1 MTRLGNV
8 RDFELLKFL
17 GKGTFGAVY
26 QARRAEDKRI
36 YAIKKVDTRRMS
48 TKERTESVN
57 EIRVLASLS
66 GPHVITFN
74 EAFVDADILYIVT
87 EFATHGD
94 LLGYL
99 KHAKR
104 NGQLPEATVWALFI
118 QMCLGVQSLH
128 DKNILHRD
136 LKAANVFMFSNS
148 YLKLGDFGVSK
159 VLKTTEQLARTQVG
173 TPYYVAPEVWR
184 NKPYNNKCDMWS
196 LGCLLYELCTYR
208 PPFEAGSME
217 ALARTIMRGKY
228 DQIPAMYSKG
238 MRDAVARLLV
248 VEPQRRASVQEV
260 LAMDAVVANRSLIP
274 NAPAAAAEAIVTGV
288 DIVRTI
294 QVPHRF
300 HDLTKALPPSRY
312 DNPLGA
318 AAPPPSAPPPSAPV
332 PRAAKYG
339 FGAPPDAL
347 NPVREA
353 PEERI
358 KLPLMP
364 GKAGQHAVQQQL
376 ERQPPQ
382 QQPQRQR
389 VGAPYNQQQQQPP
402 PPLAQPM
409 ASQARYAPPP
419 SLVGGPT
426 REVRMVY
433 HNKHGG
439 SRDSI
444 FRSGESSFAYNP
456 ITHQRTGAHN
466 QPGGHAN
473 QYQFRQQ
480 PGPLQH
486 AMQHPSHH
494 VQNTGHGAR
503 PRRMDTGGWY

>member
-26 QARRAEDKRI
+26 QARRAEDKKI

-48 TKERTESVN
+48 NKERTESVN
-57 EIRVLASLS
+57 EIRVLASIS
-66 GPHVITFN
+66 GPHVITFF

-99 KHAKR
+99 KNAKR

-159 VLKTTEQLARTQVG
+159 VLKTNEQLARTQVG

-217 ALARTIMRGKY
+217 ALARTILRGKY
-228 DQIPAMYSKG
+228 EQIPSMYSKG
-238 MRDAVARLLV
+238 LRDAVARLLV
-248 VEPQRRASVQEV
+248 VEPQRRASVQEI
-260 LAMDAVVANRSLIP
+260 LSMEAVVANRNQIP
-274 NAPAAAAEAIVTGV
+274 QAPPAAGEVIVSGV

-300 HDLTKALPPSRY
+300 NDLTKALPPSRY
-312 DNPLGA
+312 DKPLGA
-318 AAPPPSAPPPSAPV
+318 IAPPSAPA
-332 PRAAKYG
+332 PRAPKYVTQ
-339 FGAPPDAL
+339 PDAL
-347 NPVREA
+347 NPVMEA
-353 PEERI
+353 PEEVAYRADKENRN
-358 KLPLMP
+358 KLPVMP
-364 GKAGQHAVQQQL
+364 SKAGQHAVQQQL
-376 ERQPPQ
+376 EPQRQAPALQP
-382 QQPQRQR
+382 PQRQR
-389 VGAPYNQQQQQPP
+389 VGLYNQQQQ
-402 PPLAQPM
+402 PLPQPM
-409 ASQARYAPPP
+409 ASRYAPPP
-419 SLVGGPT
+419 SVGGPT
-426 REVRMVY
+426 REIRMVY

-439 SRDSI
+439 SRVSI
-444 FRSGESSFAYNP
+444 FRSGESSFSYNP
-456 ITHQRTGAHN
+456 ITHQQTRN
-466 QPGGHAN
+466 QAGGN

-480 PGPLQH
+480 NLGPLQH
-486 AMQHPSHH
+486 PPHH
-494 VQNTGHGAR
+494 VQNTGQPR